1 MPAWKETL
9 NAHETRNT
17 GIKTVTKQV
26 PKFTKDTAQLYPC
39 KWLLY
44 NKVTKMYDH
53 TVVNHSIREY
63 ITDSI
68 STNTSIGIGWDS
80 NEICQCF
87 GIPSLHII

>member
-1 MPAWKETL
+1 MPTWKETL
-9 NAHETRNT
+9 NAHKTTNT

-26 PKFTKDTAQLYPC
+26 PKFTKDTAQLYTC

-53 TVVNHSIREY
+53 TVVNHSVREY

-68 STNTSIGIGWDS
+68 STNTIEETG
-80 NEICQCF
+80 
-87 GIPSLHII
+87 

>member
-1 MPAWKETL
+1 MPTRKETL

-26 PKFTKDTAQLYPC
+26 PKFTKDTAQLYTC

-53 TVVNHSIREY
+53 TVVNHSVREC

-68 STNTSIGIGWDS
+68 STNTSKGIG
-80 NEICQCF
+80 
-87 GIPSLHII
+87 